1 VRALCGPSIEAEMLA
16 HTLHRT
22 THARALS
29 RELKISYATAGVR
42 QELNLSSFALNA
54 IGHNRIV

>member
-1 VRALCGPSIEAEMLA
+1 MLA